1 MATYVPITDPDEIAM
16 IERWTRR
23 AMILSAVFYVA
34 GLTLW
39 PFAPQA
45 WGARYLAAGMLF
57 AILLGIYLL
66 VLAPTGF
73 KRWTKQN
80 NFRWGVQGPA
90 LPYPLSLRHAMAS
103 AWIGSSMIPLL
114 YGMLGMGLNFVIAM
128 AIGIPLFTSGMAM
141 ITVGFRLPE
150 PCEPSCPKC
159 GYPTEGL
166 AFPATCSECATPIPT
181 INQAVRIRRTPR
193 PLLGWSGIAMVILGG
208 AIFWGMIV
216 RPAALMGALPRQAN
230 LMLAPADEGAFNAL
244 DLTALTPDERAG
256 LIDGI
261 LGARSRL
268 DSYEIGDQ
276 LDWLDAQYAAGAMTP
291 DQAQRFVGEGWSLG
305 ITTDTRP
312 LPGGEVLL
320 SLDGAGPEHGIGT
333 LAIKY
338 FVASITVNGEPVL
351 SEKTDWYHAA
361 SLSLDWD
368 FRKESHQ
375 RGSFPQPVVRVPVP
389 VTGEMVVA
397 ARIVACVM
405 VWGTAEP
412 VVTWDADG
420 RYSLSPA
427 PAVVCE
433 VAAERVFR
441 VGP

>member
-1 MATYVPITDPDEIAM
+1 MPTYIPITDPDEIAM
-16 IERWTRR
+16 VERWTRR
-23 AMILSAVFYVA
+23 TMILSAVFYVA

-45 WGARYLAAGMLF
+45 WGARYLAAGVLF
-57 AILLGIYLL
+57 AIVLTIHLL

-128 AIGIPLFTSGMAM
+128 ALGIPLFTSGMAM
-141 ITVGFRLPE
+141 VAVGFRLPE
-150 PCEPSCPKC
+150 PCDPSCPKC
-159 GYPTEGL
+159 GYPTVGL
-166 AFPATCSECATPIPT
+166 SFPATCSECATPIPT
-181 INQAVRIRRTPR
+181 INQAARIRRTPR
-193 PLLGWSGIAMVILGG
+193 PLLGWSGIALTILGG
-208 AIFWGMIV
+208 AIFWGIIV
-216 RPAALMGALPRQAN
+216 RPTALMGALPRQAN
-230 LMLAPADEGAFNAL
+230 LLLAPADAAAFNAL
-244 DLTALTPDERAG
+244 DLTALTPDERAD

-261 LGARSRL
+261 LAARLRL
-268 DSYEIGDQ
+268 ESYEIGDQ

-291 DQAQRFVGEGWSLG
+291 DQALRFASEGWSLG

-320 SLDGAGPEHGIGT
+320 SLDGAGPKHGIGT
-333 LAIKY
+333 LAFKY

-351 SEKTDWYHAA
+351 SKKTEWYDA
-361 SLSLDWD
+361 SRLSLGWD
-368 FRKESHQ
+368 FRKESHA
-375 RGSFPQPVVRVPVP
+375 RGRFPQPVVRVPVP
-389 VTGEMVVA
+389 LSGEMVVA
-397 ARIVACVM
+397 ARIVSCV
-405 VWGTAEP
+405 VVRGTPEP
-412 VVTWDADG
+412 VVTWHEDG

-427 PAVVCE
+427 PAAVHE
-433 VAAERVFR
+433 VSAERVFR